1 MNILNGERDD
11 KFYDAEEIKETAQ
24 KARQQMDT
32 RALNQIL
39 KRVVNETFKWL

>member
-1 MNILNGERDD
+1 MNILNDD